1 LTDSGLPEAVRLF
14 ITRHIDSVE
23 QLETLLLLARAPD
36 AEWTAAAVAAALYT
50 QPASAAR
57 RLASLEE
64 HRLVARVADARF
76 RFATGGAATVEAVDE
91 LAAAY
96 KERRVAVITLI
107 ASRPMDNVRAFS
119 DAFQIRKKDP

>member
-1 LTDSGLPEAVRLF
+1 MTDTGLPDRVRQF

-23 QLETLLLLARAPD
+23 QLETLLLLSRAPD
-36 AEWTAAAVAAALYT
+36 AEWAAGAVAAALYT

-57 RLASLEE
+57 RLASLHEQG
-64 HRLVARVADARF
+64 LIVPVADARY
-76 RFATGGAATVEAVDE
+76 RFAPADRRTADDVDE

>member
-1 LTDSGLPEAVRLF
+1 VTDTGLPEGVRRF

-23 QLETLLLLARAPD
+23 QLETLLLLSRAPD
-36 AEWTAAAVAAALYT
+36 AEWTAGAVAAALYT
-50 QPASAAR
+50 QPASAER
-57 RLASLEE
+57 RLASLHE
-64 HRLVARVADARF
+64 HGLVARVAEARY
-76 RFATGGAATVEAVDE
+76 RFAPADPRSVADVED

-119 DAFQIRKKDP
+119 DAFQLRKKDP

>member
-1 LTDSGLPEAVRLF
+1 MTDTGLPDGVRRF

-23 QLETLLLLARAPD
+23 QLETLLLLSRAPD
-36 AEWTAAAVAAALYT
+36 AEWTPGAVAAALYT

-57 RLASLEE
+57 RLASLAE
-64 HRLVARVADARF
+64 HGLATLVDEARYRF
-76 RFATGGAATVEAVDE
+76 SPAGQRVIDDVEE

>member
-1 LTDSGLPEAVRLF
+1 MTDTGLPDRVRHF

-57 RLASLEE
+57 RLASLHE
-64 HRLVARVADARF
+64 HHLASLVSETRY
-76 RFATGGAATVEAVDE
+76 RFAPADPRTVDDVDE